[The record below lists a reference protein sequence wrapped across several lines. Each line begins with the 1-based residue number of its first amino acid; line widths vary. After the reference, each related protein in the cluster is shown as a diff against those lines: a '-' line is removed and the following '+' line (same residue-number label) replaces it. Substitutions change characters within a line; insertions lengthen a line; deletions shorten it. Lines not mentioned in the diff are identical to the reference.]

1 MPKIG
6 FVPWIWCTARC
17 TAWNGASGI
26 SRARI
31 RRSRRDR
38 SIPQA
43 GRGIGVFPKIE
54 FLGDWSNTRPAT
66 PTPSPCKLATAP
78 LSGICVGSAGFQ
90 QRLRQ
95 TPLTQ
100 ALRLYQNLIS
110 RISEVWRVP
119 LRSLFNSWPPLGFF
133 GAQLRFLFIVL
144 CGLMKPFWCVS

>member
-119 LRSLFNSWPPLGFF
+119 LRSLFNSSKCSSTFPE
-133 GAQLRFLFIVL
+133 VL
-144 CGLMKPFWCVS
+144 NAGGKPGRTCA